1 MISYPYGQITRNQ
14 QRRLIEGDEPFIA
27 YRSYDGSATFHLM
40 GPLSPIIGVQEGVT
54 IAAESI
60 KGLVATWQMLD
71 QRGANQDGATFQD
84 AVYEPA
90 EIDMQ
95 VEVHGLTPES
105 TRSVVRD
112 WVGSWDAHRTGELSV
127 FTRENGMWWADV
139 RWIRAPAEPLMR
151 ASSNRQRF
159 MWTCRIDDA
168 FWRSFDSV
176 STFGFS
182 YDALTDT
189 FNYGGSQATDLGANW
204 PLLYF
209 GEAPNPVLGVTPPG
223 GYIYAAGSQAVW
235 RDIEAVG
242 TPSREVICGP
252 YKDFSTTT
260 DNQVV
265 SIVLGT
271 VPEIT
276 LIAGAFNDIWGRMG
290 RNGNGTWNGYG
301 VRARIGPG
309 YVELARFSGYNAGGG
324 LIKKILASRP
334 LILPPVLGEKFQLV
348 LGADDDP
355 RLYKIVR
362 NGIDI
367 LVHKEEDLPFGTY
380 ETISRKGS
388 LYRGVGFGMFAAGAL
403 ITQATP
409 ASVRKFS
416 AGDNSTV
423 AQQSFMPLTNIGDVE
438 AWPRFLVY
446 GPGTFSFGNGPN
458 SNDMVE
464 FGPLLPGQV
473 VLVETEPRRRSIV
486 DVSPSAAPEQIL
498 NPFQAILKALI
509 TFATNN
515 NVPPLLQ
522 EFESLFGILP
532 PQANLY
538 SLMNGRFTRPLE
550 PKPPGTLG
558 VTSQIKVRIDGGNA
572 SSKVIAAVTPRRKW
586 PL

>member
-1 MISYPYGQITRNQ
+1 MISYPSGQITRNQ
-14 QRRLIEGDEPFIA
+14 FRRVQEGREPFIA
-27 YRSYDGSATFHLM
+27 YRSWDGSATWHLM
-40 GPLSPIIGVQEGVT
+40 GPLSTIPGVQEGVT
-54 IAAESI
+54 ITDESI
-60 KGLVATWQMLD
+60 KGLMAPWQTLD
-71 QRGANQDGATFQD
+71 QQGANQDGTTFND

-90 EIDMQ
+90 EIDMM
-95 VEVHGLTPES
+95 VDVHGLNAES
-105 TRSVVRD
+105 TRKVVRD
-112 WVGSWDAHRTGELSV
+112 WVNSWDAHRTGELSV

-139 RWIRAPAEPLMR
+139 RWLRAPTEPLMR

-159 MWTCRIDDA
+159 LWTCRIDDA

-182 YDALTDT
+182 YDSFTDT
-189 FNYGGSQATDLGANW
+189 FNYGSSQATDLGANW

-209 GEAPNPVLGVTPPG
+209 GDAPNPVLGVTPPG

-235 RDIEAVG
+235 RDIEGVG

-252 YKDFSTTT
+252 YKDFSTNT
-260 DNQVV
+260 DNQVI

-271 VPEIT
+271 IPEVT
-276 LIAGAFNDIWGRMG
+276 LISGAFNDIWGRMG
-290 RNGNGTWNGYG
+290 RNVNGTWNGYG
-301 VRARIGPG
+301 IRARIGPG
-309 YVELARFSGYNAGGG
+309 YVEIARFSGYNAGGG

-334 LILPPVLGEKFQLV
+334 LILPPILGEKFQLV
-348 LGADDDP
+348 LGADGDP
-355 RLYKIVR
+355 RLYKLVR

-380 ETISRKGS
+380 ETISRIGS
-388 LYRGVGFGMFAAGAL
+388 SYRGIGFGMFAAGAL

-409 ASVRKFS
+409 AAVRKIS

-423 AQQSFMPLTNIGDVE
+423 AQQSWMPLTNVGDVE
-438 AWPRFLVY
+438 AWPRFLVF
-446 GPGTFSFGNGPN
+446 GPGKFSFGNGAY
-458 SNDMVE
+458 SDDMVE

-473 VLVETEPRRRSIV
+473 VLIETEPRRRSIV
-486 DVSPSAAPEQIL
+486 DVSPSQLPEQVL

-515 NVPPLLQ
+515 NTPPLLQ

-538 SLMNGRFTRPLE
+538 SLMTGRFTQPID
-550 PKPPGTLG
+550 PKLPGTYG
-558 VTSQIKVRIDGGNA
+558 NSAPIKVRIDDGNA
-572 SSKVIAAVTPRRKW
+572 SSKVIAAITPRRKW